1 MNRTKIIILSIIIFI
16 ILSLAGLGVLAWIKG
31 QSKTLLEYFPEKIN
45 STSFSF
51 AGKVLQNK
59 SNILRLEIDKN
70 NKAQK
75 INIKLD
81 ENIQCFL
88 LKDLDEK
95 DFANKAEY
103 ALSLF
108 SDVENINC
116 IYIQKKD
123 NLIIWAGKEQNS
135 TQIRKIY
142 VQK

>member
-1 MNRTKIIILSIIIFI
+1 
-16 ILSLAGLGVLAWIKG
+16 
-31 QSKTLLEYFPEKIN
+31 
-45 STSFSF
+45 
-51 AGKVLQNK
+51 
-59 SNILRLEIDKN
+59 
-70 NKAQK
+70 AQK

-95 DFANKAEY
+95 DFVSKAEY